1 MPTETPTTI
10 RDPIDALATPNF
22 TAIPEPRPPLLRPLA
37 QTQKSPGT
45 MTVTEAL
52 NNIHN
57 QQERIKAALDQ
68 MISDAVTL
76 RAQL

>member
-10 RDPIDALATPNF
+10 RDPIAALNHLAGDT
-22 TAIPEPRPPLLRPLA
+22 PEPRPPVLRPLA

-45 MTVTEAL
+45 LSVTEAL
-52 NNIHN
+52 NSIHT

-68 MISDAVTL
+68 LISDAVTL